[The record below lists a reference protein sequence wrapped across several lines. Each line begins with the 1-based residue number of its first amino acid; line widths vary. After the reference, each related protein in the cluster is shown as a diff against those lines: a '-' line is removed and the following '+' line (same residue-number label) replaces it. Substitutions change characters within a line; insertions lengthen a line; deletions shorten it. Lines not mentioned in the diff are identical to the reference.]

1 MRTKLVSIIAGAAL
15 VLSLTTACQADSPDI
30 TSAKA
35 EQLQSRVL
43 AVTTAVSDGS
53 LAKALELLIALEA
66 ELKAAA
72 ADGTVSKERQEQI
85 EAAIAVVRADIQ
97 AAIDALAEPEPEPE
111 PEPAPS
117 PVETVTPDDD
127 ADEPDTET
135 KDEKKAREAAE
146 KAIEDA
152 AKKAEDERK
161 KAEEEAKKQAEDEAK
176 KGEETP
182 PATETPGSDG

>member
-111 PEPAPS
+111 PAPS